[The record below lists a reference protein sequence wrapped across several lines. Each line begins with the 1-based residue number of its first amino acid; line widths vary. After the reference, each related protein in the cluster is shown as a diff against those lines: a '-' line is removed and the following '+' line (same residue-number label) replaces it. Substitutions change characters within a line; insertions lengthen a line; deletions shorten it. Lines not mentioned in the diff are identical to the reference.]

1 LACYVVEESFSEED
15 MILKLI
21 ASSDG
26 RACAIR
32 DHLVTL
38 VRAGGGLE
46 VQRGPVR
53 LMSLEQG
60 SWVIN
65 HWTPFNELQPG
76 EASSPG
82 YRHAVERQHSIPD
95 LAYGLEVWYG
105 EGAECVVGR

>member
-1 LACYVVEESFSEED
+1 
-15 MILKLI
+15 
-21 ASSDG
+21 
-26 RACAIR
+26 
-32 DHLVTL
+32 
-38 VRAGGGLE
+38 
-46 VQRGPVR
+46 
-53 LMSLEQG
+53 MSLEQG

-105 EGAECVVGR
+105 AKVLSVFWADDERFEVKTFSRGPWEDLALALDVTDLSTLDFTGPS